1 MNDETNWGEEQK
13 NPGQQP
19 PRYQHYQFHE
29 ESRTALTTPDPS
41 DNKKNRNSFRKKA
54 GTTIALAVIFGL
66 VASVVFQ
73 TANFT
78 ADRLFDAGKSDVQIC
93 LQQQT
98 VQMRLRQLLLRT
110 EMWQQ

>member
-41 DNKKNRNSFRKKA
+41 DNKKNRNSFQKKSRNYDRTGCDFRA
-54 GTTIALAVIFGL
+54 GGIGSISGGKL
-66 VASVVFQ
+66 
-73 TANFT
+73 T
-78 ADRLFDAGKSDVQIC
+78 ADQTFRCRQI
-93 LQQQT
+93 
-98 VQMRLRQLLLRT
+98 
-110 EMWQQ
+110 